1 MPGPNKT
8 TADKDREE
16 DFRDYQER
24 DLGDGWPYA
33 DGEPKKKRNAEY
45 GKASDE
51 LDPDN
56 FEIAGDTTIES
67 DGGPSLFPREESG
80 TIADDAIEEVIATK
94 LSDSGR
100 WDDNQIELTV
110 NNGVVTIEGE
120 VETEHE
126 RQLINQLVLR
136 TPGVRDSVNNL
147 LLIGVDSH
155 IPSDADE

>member
-24 DLGDGWPYA
+24 DLGEGWPYA

-45 GKASDE
+45 GAASDE
-51 LDPDN
+51 LDPQN
-56 FEIAGDTTIES
+56 YEIAADTAIES
-67 DGGPSLFPREESG
+67 GGGPSLFPDEEEG
-80 TIADDAIEEVIATK
+80 TIDDDAIEERIATK

-100 WDDNQIELTV
+100 WSDNQIELTV

-120 VETEHE
+120 VETEHD
-126 RQLINQLVLR
+126 RQIINQFVLR
-136 TPGVRDSVNNL
+136 TPGVRDTIDNL

-155 IPSDADE
+155 IPSDADD